1 MATRTES
8 EPEIVLY
15 DLASIKNVCFSPTV
29 WRIRLM
35 LNYKRIPY
43 KTIFLEF
50 PDIEPT
56 LKELGL
62 NPGKT
67 ATGSQSKYTVPA
79 IHHIPTNTYIM
90 DSAAIAQFLE
100 STYPEPAVPL
110 TSELGREIEAKS
122 RSTVGRTLGGSIM
135 PREINILSP
144 RSQEYFRRTREA
156 SIGRRLEDVL
166 DLAKEEQDWLAV
178 DPELRAVGELMRT
191 NKAEGPFVLGARPT
205 YTDFFIAGAL
215 QSARMVHE
223 DTFQRFAK
231 YPGFKDIYEG
241 CRPYMERNN

>member
-1 MATRTES
+1 MAARTES

-15 DLASIKNVCFSPTV
+15 DLASIKDVCFSPTV

-122 RSTVGRTLGGSIM
+122 RSIVGSTLGGSIM

-166 DLAKEEQDWLAV
+166 DLTKEEQDWLAI
-178 DPELRAVGELMRT
+178 DPELRAIGELMRT

-223 DTFQRFAK
+223 DTFQRFVK
-231 YPGFKDIYEG
+231 YPGFKDFYEG

>member
-1 MATRTES
+1 MLT
-8 EPEIVLY
+8 I
-15 DLASIKNVCFSPTV
+15 SIS
-29 WRIRLM
+29 
-35 LNYKRIPY
+35 
-43 KTIFLEF
+43 
-50 PDIEPT
+50 
-56 LKELGL
+56 GL

-122 RSTVGRTLGGSIM
+122 RSIVGRTFGGSIM

-144 RSQEYFRRTREA
+144 RSQEYFRRTQEA

-166 DLAKEEQDWLAV
+166 DLAKEEQDWLAI

-223 DTFQRFAK
+223 DTFQRSAK

>member
-1 MATRTES
+1 
-8 EPEIVLY
+8 
-15 DLASIKNVCFSPTV
+15 
-29 WRIRLM
+29 
-35 LNYKRIPY
+35 
-43 KTIFLEF
+43 
-50 PDIEPT
+50 
-56 LKELGL
+56 
-62 NPGKT
+62 
-67 ATGSQSKYTVPA
+67 
-79 IHHIPTNTYIM
+79 M

>member
-1 MATRTES
+1 
-8 EPEIVLY
+8 
-15 DLASIKNVCFSPTV
+15 
-29 WRIRLM
+29 
-35 LNYKRIPY
+35 
-43 KTIFLEF
+43 
-50 PDIEPT
+50 
-56 LKELGL
+56 
-62 NPGKT
+62 
-67 ATGSQSKYTVPA
+67 
-79 IHHIPTNTYIM
+79 M

-178 DPELRAVGELMRT
+178 DPELRAVGELMQT
-191 NKAEGPFVLGARPT
+191 NKAEGPFVLGARPS
-205 YTDFFIAGAL
+205 YIDFFIAGAL

-241 CRPYMERNN
+241 CRPYMGRNN